1 MDPLVLQQETPSIQ
15 QFTEAAISIFALVN
29 PIGNLPVFASL
40 TEDVPV
46 VERRAVFRL
55 AASTA
60 LGVIVAMALAGQVL
74 VEMVFHLTL
83 DEFAFAG
90 GLVLVVVGI
99 RRIVSESP
107 GPRPAMTHADSRI
120 TLAVSPIALPLLVGP
135 GSIANVML
143 ITQHFGRL
151 YAVLACLTGF
161 SGVFLVLHFSGRLY
175 RLMGRVGTLAVG
187 RVMQIFIVAFG
198 VKFCFRSL
206 VSIFQMS
213 GIGR

>member
-1 MDPLVLQQETPSIQ
+1 MDPLVLQQETPTIH

-46 VERRAVFRL
+46 AERRAVFRL

-74 VEMVFHLTL
+74 VELVFHLTL

-99 RRIVSESP
+99 RRIVSDSP
-107 GPRPAMTHADSRI
+107 GHKPASM
-120 TLAVSPIALPLLVGP
+120 
-135 GSIANVML
+135 M
-143 ITQHFGRL
+143 
-151 YAVLACLTGF
+151 
-161 SGVFLVLHFSGRLY
+161 
-175 RLMGRVGTLAVG
+175 
-187 RVMQIFIVAFG
+187 
-198 VKFCFRSL
+198 
-206 VSIFQMS
+206 
-213 GIGR
+213 